1 MIFQVSDFST
11 RGLQVD
17 YEQDITFH
25 EYCLWRRDQYVDTC
39 VGFDDNWTAAAE
51 GNCDFARNDK
61 CIKLTDAKE
70 FDLTAARSTDY
81 KKYMKARNQLQ
92 RRPGWGNVYNYAVM
106 YGDYQ
111 TLEDSSESFMGD
123 CQVFYDFVYALDSP
137 NDDETND
144 DY

>member
-1 MIFQVSDFST
+1 M
-11 RGLQVD
+11 
-17 YEQDITFH
+17 
-25 EYCLWRRDQYVDTC
+25 
-39 VGFDDNWTAAAE
+39 
-51 GNCDFARNDK
+51 
-61 CIKLTDAKE
+61 
-70 FDLTAARSTDY
+70 
-81 KKYMKARNQLQ
+81 
-92 RRPGWGNVYNYAVM
+92 YNYAVM